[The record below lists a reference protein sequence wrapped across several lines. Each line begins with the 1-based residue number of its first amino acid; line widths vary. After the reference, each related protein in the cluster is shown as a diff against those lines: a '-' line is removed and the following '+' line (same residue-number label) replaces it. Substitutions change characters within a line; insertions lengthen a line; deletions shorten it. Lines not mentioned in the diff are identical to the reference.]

1 MFNPTSLRV
10 APLLASRIVH
20 LQQVGPSPLGTPM
33 LPGTALGVHT
43 PLSVKAWSLL
53 LADHPNRVWVD
64 SSLKGLERGVRVGF
78 DPNSS
83 FWPAHTNL
91 LSASSHPEVVQRY
104 LDAELA
110 CGNVAGPY
118 SPKQLPAGVMFKHF
132 GVIPKPNK
140 PGKWRLIVDVIP
152 SGVQCE

>member
-1 MFNPTSLRV
+1 MHVQSHIPESGSIAGLSDCAPPTGGAQPFGHPYAAWDCPGCPYSAICEGLVLTLGR
-10 APLLASRIVH
+10 
-20 LQQVGPSPLGTPM
+20 SP
-33 LPGTALGVHT
+33 
-43 PLSVKAWSLL
+43 
-53 LADHPNRVWVD
+53 RVWVD

-91 LSASSHPEVVQRY
+91 LSASSHPEVVQHY